1 MSARLTTARLKLNLR
16 KRSMTIANTLPR
28 RTTPS
33 IAIIKLQATTPLLD
47 PREPRWPHPG
57 RGDLRAEYRYR
68 P

>member
-33 IAIIKLQATTPLLD
+33 IAIIKLQAPSLQLD
-47 PREPRWPHPG
+47 PREPCWPHPG
-57 RGDLRAEYRYR
+57 RRDLRVEYRYR